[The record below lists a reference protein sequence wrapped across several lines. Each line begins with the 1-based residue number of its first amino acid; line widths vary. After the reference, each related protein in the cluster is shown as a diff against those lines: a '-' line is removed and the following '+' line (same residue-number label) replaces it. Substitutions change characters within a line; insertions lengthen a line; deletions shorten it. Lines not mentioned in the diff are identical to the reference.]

1 MLCVNHQMPGKET
14 EWAAPPL
21 PRRQHH
27 VEPRLDAHPRTLGG
41 CQGHVLIF
49 SSDTSWQGMC
59 SSGSGGQ
66 ISTDKAGTLSDLEAR
81 ICCFS
86 AQSNPSKAQLDSAPN
101 TWRTEEPP
109 TAGGTVVPP
118 KHSLSLPHDVPC
130 SNSARQSQH
139 GPTLQ
144 KRTLGMGSQRGLHGR
159 HSR

>member
-1 MLCVNHQMPGKET
+1 MPGKET
-14 EWAAPPL
+14 EWATPP
-21 PRRQHH
+21 PTMEAASRRAQAGCPPKNPGRMSRSRPHFQLRH
-27 VEPRLDAHPRTLGG
+27 LLARDAFLWLR
-41 CQGHVLIF
+41 
-49 SSDTSWQGMC
+49 
-59 SSGSGGQ
+59 GQ

-86 AQSNPSKAQLDSAPN
+86 AQSSPSKAQLDGAPS

-109 TAGGTVVPP
+109 TAGGTAVPP
-118 KHSLSLPHDVPC
+118 KHSLSLPHNVPR